1 MPEGLRYGA
10 GLPSAGVRTVTTHER
25 EHVRRSVRTATWNL
39 ALVVVA
45 IAAGI
50 AGGVRLGSAFDAW
63 VVEGVGGVAGVAVG
77 LTGLLGGAACL
88 AFGRGVWRLLAAGAA
103 VYLLGVAGTASLA
116 PHTSLP
122 HPIATWIVAALLVT
136 VGNGFLVLRTAR
148 YGRIV
153 WFWRRV
159 RADLARGEVEQFEG
173 RLPVSLDPALR
184 RMVGHGELVLAAG
197 LHRIEALPSSG
208 LILRVDGR
216 VPSAPQLAYV
226 VDIAPTQPHAFRAAL
241 PDGLAPTSEDAAV
254 SLQRRSLT
262 PAEREELTLHIGRLR
277 RQYWPALLVTIS
289 LVVVVAWE
297 VQAAGSWRGL
307 VGGTCVAWYVLA
319 AFSWASYVRRFR
331 AAGKLELDR
340 ELRWVVT
347 VDDGA
352 QRRELNPPKL
362 EVLPISQLAWTENA
376 TPAQWRVARL

>member
-10 GLPSAGVRTVTTHER
+10 GLPSAGVRALTTHER
-25 EHVRRSVRTATWNL
+25 DHVRRTVRASAWSL
-39 ALVVVA
+39 AAVA
-45 IAAGI
+45 LTIAAGI
-50 AGGVRLGSAFDAW
+50 AGGLRLGPAVDGW
-63 VVEGVGGVAGVAVG
+63 VVGGAAGVALGVVG
-77 LTGLLGGAACL
+77 SVGAAACL

-103 VYLLGVAGTASLA
+103 IYLLGIAGIASLA

-136 VGNGFLVLRTAR
+136 LGNGFLVLRTAR
-148 YGRIV
+148 HARLL
-153 WFWRRV
+153 WFVRRV
-159 RADLARGEVEQFEG
+159 RSDLARGEVELFEG

-184 RMVGHGELVLAAG
+184 RLSRDGELVPGVG

-216 VPSAPQLAYV
+216 VPSAMQLAYV
-226 VDIAPTQPHAFRAAL
+226 VDVAPTQPHAFRAAL
-241 PDGLAPTSEDAAV
+241 PDGLAPADEDAAV

-262 PAEREELTLHIGRLR
+262 PAERDELALHIRRLR
-277 RQYWPALLVTIS
+277 RQYWPVVLVTIS
-289 LVVVVAWE
+289 LVLVVAWE
-297 VQAAGSWRGL
+297 VHAAGSWRGL

-319 AFSWASYVRRFR
+319 AFSWAGYVRRIR

-352 QRRELNPPKL
+352 RQREPAPPKL

-376 TPAQWRVARL
+376 TPAHWRVARL